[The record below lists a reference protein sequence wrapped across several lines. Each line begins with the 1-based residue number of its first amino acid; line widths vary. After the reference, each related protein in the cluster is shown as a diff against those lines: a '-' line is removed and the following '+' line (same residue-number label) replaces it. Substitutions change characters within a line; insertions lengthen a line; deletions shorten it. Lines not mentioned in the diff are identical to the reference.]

1 MCGGDCDKG
10 IGGCEMKNYNLI
22 IAMVNRAKL
31 ESAAH
36 KSAVTLSPYW
46 YSGHKNKAKRAIQTA
61 RELLLE
67 AGKELD
73 GDCK

>member
-1 MCGGDCDKG
+1 
-10 IGGCEMKNYNLI
+10 MKNYNLI
-22 IAMVNRAKL
+22 IAMANRAKL

-61 RELLLE
+61 MDSSLSET
-67 AGKELD
+67 
-73 GDCK
+73 